1 MTDKQFEEAKR
12 LKVQIEQLFEESHF
26 FYLNPELEREICAF
40 CISGMHKEGD
50 TSTLFVIDDELLE
63 VIKQWYSDKIEM
75 LEKQF
80 EEM

>member
-40 CISGMHKEGD
+40 WISGMHKEGD

-80 EEM
+80 EEI

>member
-26 FYLNPELEREICAF
+26 FYLNPELERDICTF
-40 CISGMHKEGD
+40 WISGMHKEGD